1 MIRAL
6 GDWILEEACYLSDL
20 LTVKGVDVQIAV
32 NRSVAE
38 FFPKDTVERWLHIID
53 QYEIDHHKL
62 VFEITE
68 SLLMD
73 SGGNQLDKINQL
85 RDKGIAFSIDDFG
98 TGYSAI
104 NYLRHYPVDF
114 LKIDRSFVTDILDD
128 EQDRTLVE
136 VIIKMGQ
143 TLGIQVIAEGVETK
157 EQLAMLEQRGCDFIQ
172 GFYLS
177 KPLPLDDF
185 IAFYRS
191 Y

>member
-1 MIRAL
+1 
-6 GDWILEEACYLSDL
+6 
-20 LTVKGVDVQIAV
+20 
-32 NRSVAE
+32 
-38 FFPKDTVERWLHIID
+38 
-53 QYEIDHHKL
+53 
-62 VFEITE
+62 
-68 SLLMD
+68 
-73 SGGNQLDKINQL
+73 
-85 RDKGIAFSIDDFG
+85 
-98 TGYSAI
+98 
-104 NYLRHYPVDF
+104 VDF